1 MRFDEETFKQE
12 FNQTYGGKYEY
23 LGYEHGKVK
32 FKCNIHNIIQED
44 TPSHLRSGRGC
55 KICSKEAKIAK
66 SASTT
71 EEFIAKAKAI
81 HGEKYD
87 YSKVR
92 YVKNDEKVTIIC
104 PKHGE
109 FLQTPMTHL
118 RGNGCQKCG
127 YETIGRKLKRS
138 EPLKSPRPRK
148 TTEVFI
154 KQATELQNGFYDYSK
169 SVYVNDKTP
178 LVITCPIHGDFLQT
192 PNKHLIGHGC
202 PKCRYEKSS
211 RALRRTLDDVI
222 AKSKAVH
229 GENTYDYSLISE
241 YKNSKTKYPIRC
253 KKHGIF
259 MQTMNA
265 HIDWGQGCPVC
276 GKEKCAES
284 RRLTN
289 EEFIKRASRN
299 HSDMDNYSFEK
310 TDVTNPNE
318 NGKVCITCNEHGDFW
333 MLPSNFIHGQ
343 GCPTCQINKL
353 EGGIRNLLEEHN
365 IEYVYQKRFGFL
377 GRLSL
382 DFYLPKHKLAIECQ
396 GRQHFEPIDYYG
408 GMKAYREQV
417 ERDKRKSELCKENNI
432 DLVCYS
438 NKKHHYP
445 YEVITDKDKLLEIIR
460 EHEKTDDK

>member
-12 FNQTYGGKYEY
+12 FNQTHGDKYEY
-23 LGYEHGKVK
+23 LGYDHGKVK
-32 FKCNIHNIIQED
+32 FKCNNHNIIQED

-92 YVKNDEKVTIIC
+92 YVKNDEKVIIIC

-138 EPLKSPRPRK
+138 EPLKSPHPRK
-148 TTEVFI
+148 TTEDFI
-154 KQATELQNGFYDYSK
+154 KQATELQNGFYGYSK

-222 AKSKAVH
+222 AKAKAVH

-253 KKHGIF
+253 KKHGVF

-276 GKEKCAES
+276 
-284 RRLTN
+284 
-289 EEFIKRASRN
+289 
-299 HSDMDNYSFEK
+299 
-310 TDVTNPNE
+310 
-318 NGKVCITCNEHGDFW
+318 
-333 MLPSNFIHGQ
+333 
-343 GCPTCQINKL
+343 
-353 EGGIRNLLEEHN
+353 
-365 IEYVYQKRFGFL
+365 
-377 GRLSL
+377 
-382 DFYLPKHKLAIECQ
+382 
-396 GRQHFEPIDYYG
+396 
-408 GMKAYREQV
+408 
-417 ERDKRKSELCKENNI
+417 
-432 DLVCYS
+432 
-438 NKKHHYP
+438 
-445 YEVITDKDKLLEIIR
+445 
-460 EHEKTDDK
+460 

>member
-12 FNQTYGGKYEY
+12 FNQTYGDKYEY

-87 YSKVR
+87 YSKVM

-138 EPLKSPRPRK
+138 EPLKSPHPRK
-148 TTEVFI
+148 TTEDFI
-154 KQATELQNGFYDYSK
+154 KQATELQNGFYGYSK

-211 RALRRTLDDVI
+211 RALRRTWDAVI
-222 AKSKAVH
+222 AKTKADH
-229 GENTYDYSLISE
+229 DTQRSAN
-241 YKNSKTKYPIRC
+241 R
-253 KKHGIF
+253 
-259 MQTMNA
+259 
-265 HIDWGQGCPVC
+265 
-276 GKEKCAES
+276 
-284 RRLTN
+284 
-289 EEFIKRASRN
+289 
-299 HSDMDNYSFEK
+299 
-310 TDVTNPNE
+310 
-318 NGKVCITCNEHGDFW
+318 
-333 MLPSNFIHGQ
+333 
-343 GCPTCQINKL
+343 
-353 EGGIRNLLEEHN
+353 
-365 IEYVYQKRFGFL
+365 
-377 GRLSL
+377 
-382 DFYLPKHKLAIECQ
+382 
-396 GRQHFEPIDYYG
+396 
-408 GMKAYREQV
+408 
-417 ERDKRKSELCKENNI
+417 
-432 DLVCYS
+432 
-438 NKKHHYP
+438 
-445 YEVITDKDKLLEIIR
+445 
-460 EHEKTDDK
+460 

>member
-12 FNQTYGGKYEY
+12 FNQTYGDKYEY
-23 LGYEHGKVK
+23 LGYDHGKVK
-32 FKCNIHNIIQED
+32 FKCNNHNIIQED

-87 YSKVR
+87 YSKVM
-92 YVKNDEKVTIIC
+92 YVKNDEKVIIIC

-138 EPLKSPRPRK
+138 EPLKSPHPRK
-148 TTEVFI
+148 TTEDFI
-154 KQATELQNGFYDYSK
+154 KQATELQNGFYGYSK

-222 AKSKAVH
+222 AKAKAVH

-241 YKNSKTKYPIRC
+241 YKNSKTNYPIRC
-253 KKHGIF
+253 KKHGVF
-259 MQTMNA
+259 MQSMNA
-265 HIDWGQGCPVC
+265 HIDWKQGCPIC
-276 GKEKCAES
+276 GKEKSIEA
-284 RRLTN
+284 RKLTN
-289 EEFIKRASRN
+289 EEFLERASKR
-299 HSDMDNYSFEK
+299 HKDISNYSFEK
-310 TDVTNPNE
+310 TDVTHPND
-318 NGKVCITCNEHGDFW
+318 NGKICITCKKHGDFW
-333 MLPSNFIHGQ
+333 MLASNFIHGQ
-343 GCPTCQINKL
+343 GCPTCQINRL
-353 EGGIRNLLEEHN
+353 EGSVRGLLEEN
-365 IEYVYQKRFGFL
+365 RIPYEYQKRFDFL
-377 GRLSL
+377 GKQSL
-382 DFYLPKHKLAIECQ
+382 DFYLPNQNLSIECQ
-396 GRQHFEPIDYYG
+396 GKQHFEPIDHYG
-408 GMKAYREQV
+408 GLQGYLVQK
-417 ERDKRKSELCKENNI
+417 ERDERKLTLCKENGIDILFYSNI
-432 DLVCYS
+432 DYDFPYDVIRSLDELL
-438 NKKHHYP
+438 KK
-445 YEVITDKDKLLEIIR
+445 ILQ
-460 EHEKTDDK
+460 HEKADS

>member
-12 FNQTYGGKYEY
+12 FNQTYGDKYEY
-23 LGYEHGKVK
+23 LGYDHGKVK
-32 FKCNIHNIIQED
+32 FKCNNHNIIQED

-87 YSKVR
+87 YSKVM
-92 YVKNDEKVTIIC
+92 YVKNDEKVIIIC

-138 EPLKSPRPRK
+138 EPLKSPHPRK
-148 TTEVFI
+148 TTEDFI
-154 KQATELQNGFYDYSK
+154 KQATELQNGFYGYSK

-222 AKSKAVH
+222 AKAKAVH

-253 KKHGIF
+253 KKHGVF

-265 HIDWGQGCPVC
+265 HIDWKQGCPIC
-276 GKEKCAES
+276 GKEKSIEA
-284 RRLTN
+284 RKLTN
-289 EEFIKRASRN
+289 EEFLERASKR
-299 HSDMDNYSFEK
+299 HKDISNYSFEK
-310 TDVTNPNE
+310 TDVTHPND
-318 NGKVCITCNEHGDFW
+318 NGKICITCKKHGDFW
-333 MLPSNFIHGQ
+333 MLASNFIHGQ
-343 GCPTCQINKL
+343 GCPTCQINRL
-353 EGGIRNLLEEHN
+353 EGSVRGLLEEN
-365 IEYVYQKRFGFL
+365 RIPYEYQKRFDFL
-377 GRLSL
+377 GKQSL
-382 DFYLPKHKLAIECQ
+382 DFYLPNQNLSIECQ
-396 GRQHFEPIDYYG
+396 GRQHFEPIDHYG
-408 GMKAYREQV
+408 GLQGYLVQK
-417 ERDKRKSELCKENNI
+417 ERDERKLTLCKENGIDILFYSNI
-432 DLVCYS
+432 DYDFPYDVIRSLDELL
-438 NKKHHYP
+438 KK
-445 YEVITDKDKLLEIIR
+445 ILQ
-460 EHEKTDDK
+460 HEKADS

>member
-12 FNQTYGGKYEY
+12 FNQTYGDKYEY
-23 LGYEHGKVK
+23 LGYDHGKVK
-32 FKCNIHNIIQED
+32 FKCNNHNIIQED

-92 YVKNDEKVTIIC
+92 YVKNDEKVIIIC

-138 EPLKSPRPRK
+138 EPLKSPHPRK
-148 TTEVFI
+148 TTEDFI
-154 KQATELQNGFYDYSK
+154 KQATELQNGFYGYSK

-222 AKSKAVH
+222 AKAKAVH

-253 KKHGIF
+253 KKHGVF

-265 HIDWGQGCPVC
+265 HIDWKQGCPIC
-276 GKEKCAES
+276 GKEKSIEA
-284 RRLTN
+284 RKLTN
-289 EEFIKRASRN
+289 EEFLERASKR
-299 HSDMDNYSFEK
+299 HKDISNYSFEK
-310 TDVTNPNE
+310 TDVTHPND
-318 NGKVCITCNEHGDFW
+318 NGKICITCKKHGDFW
-333 MLPSNFIHGQ
+333 MLASNFIHGQ
-343 GCPTCQINKL
+343 GCPTCQINRL
-353 EGGIRNLLEEHN
+353 EGSVRGLLEEN
-365 IEYVYQKRFGFL
+365 RIPYEYQKRFDFL
-377 GRLSL
+377 GKQSL
-382 DFYLPKHKLAIECQ
+382 DFYLPNQNLSIECQ
-396 GRQHFEPIDYYG
+396 GRQHFEPIDHYG
-408 GMKAYREQV
+408 GLQGYLVQK
-417 ERDKRKSELCKENNI
+417 ERDERKLTLCKENGIDILFYSNI
-432 DLVCYS
+432 DYDFPYDVIRSLDELL
-438 NKKHHYP
+438 KK
-445 YEVITDKDKLLEIIR
+445 ILQ
-460 EHEKTDDK
+460 HEKADS

>member
-12 FNQTYGGKYEY
+12 FNQTYGDKYEY

-87 YSKVR
+87 YSKVM
-92 YVKNDEKVTIIC
+92 YVKNDEKVIIIC

-138 EPLKSPRPRK
+138 EPLKSPHPRK
-148 TTEVFI
+148 TTEDFI
-154 KQATELQNGFYDYSK
+154 KQATELQNGFYGYSK

-222 AKSKAVH
+222 AKAKAVH

-253 KKHGIF
+253 KKHGVF

-265 HIDWGQGCPVC
+265 HIDWKQGCPIC
-276 GKEKCAES
+276 GKEKSIEA
-284 RRLTN
+284 RKLTN
-289 EEFIKRASRN
+289 EEFLERASKR
-299 HSDMDNYSFEK
+299 HKDISNYSFEK
-310 TDVTNPNE
+310 TDVTHPND
-318 NGKVCITCNEHGDFW
+318 NGKICITCKKHGDFW
-333 MLPSNFIHGQ
+333 MLASNFIHGQ
-343 GCPTCQINKL
+343 GCPTCQINRL
-353 EGGIRNLLEEHN
+353 EGSVRGLLEEN
-365 IEYVYQKRFGFL
+365 RIPYEYQKRFYFL
-377 GRLSL
+377 GKQSL
-382 DFYLPKHKLAIECQ
+382 DFYLPNQNLSIECQ
-396 GRQHFEPIDYYG
+396 GRQHFEPIDHYG
-408 GMKAYREQV
+408 GLQGYLVQK
-417 ERDKRKSELCKENNI
+417 ERDERKLTLCKENGIDILFYSNI
-432 DLVCYS
+432 DYDFPYDVIRSLDELL
-438 NKKHHYP
+438 KK
-445 YEVITDKDKLLEIIR
+445 ILQ
-460 EHEKTDDK
+460 HEKADS